1 MKTLVV
7 GAGAL
12 GGIIGA
18 RLLAVGA
25 SVSLATRNATSA
37 EEIKASGLRV
47 TGIGGDLY
55 TAAGEVTSL
64 AEYSVPGTFD
74 LIVLATK
81 AQDAIDVA
89 PSLVRLLAPGGTL
102 LPIQNG
108 GVPLTLASRLGERY
122 VLGGLSNLTATML
135 RPGVREAQGSSHDF
149 Q

>member
-1 MKTLVV
+1 MKTLIV

-47 TGIGGDLY
+47 TGIGGDSSIEG
-55 TAAGEVTSL
+55 GEVAPL

-74 LIVLATK
+74 LNCFGHER
-81 AQDAIDVA
+81 
-89 PSLVRLLAPGGTL
+89 P
-102 LPIQNG
+102 
-108 GVPLTLASRLGERY
+108 SRLRACAQALYQRGKEQ
-122 VLGGLSNLTATML
+122 GT
-135 RPGVREAQGSSHDF
+135 RPRGF
-149 Q
+149 

>member
-1 MKTLVV
+1 MKTLIV

-47 TGIGGDLY
+47 TGIGGDLSIE
-55 TAAGEVTSL
+55 AGEVAPL
-64 AEYSVPGTFD
+64 AEYSAPGTFD

-89 PSLVRLLAPGGTL
+89 PSLARLLAPGGS
-102 LPIQNG
+102 
-108 GVPLTLASRLGERY
+108 ASDPER
-122 VLGGLSNLTATML
+122 
-135 RPGVREAQGSSHDF
+135 GSSTDACKSAWGRMRARRTLKPHRHNAEAWDI
-149 Q
+149 